1 MKLTRQ
7 EIEMLHK
14 NLFHLL
20 STYSDLTR
28 KERSDVRKFMKKL
41 SANTQKVL
49 KLKRI
54 VHSDV

>member
-1 MKLTRQ
+1 
-7 EIEMLHK
+7 MLHK